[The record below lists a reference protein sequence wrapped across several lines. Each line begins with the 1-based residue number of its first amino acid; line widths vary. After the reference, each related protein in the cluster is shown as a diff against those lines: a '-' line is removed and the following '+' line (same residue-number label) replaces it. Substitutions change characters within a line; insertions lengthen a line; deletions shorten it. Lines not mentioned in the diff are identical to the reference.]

1 MPRLFASP
9 AALGIVWT
17 TAVAAGAFAL
27 PASNWAAAASAL
39 LVAAGWFVLGRI
51 VAPGAGDRGRN
62 DLHERNHESEDR
74 SRVTAAGAE
83 CAAACEGHANQI
95 QGDLERVQ
103 NLLSG
108 AIVELT
114 ESFHGMGEHTR
125 AQHMLAGEVS
135 GAATHQEAASQFDA
149 FVANT
154 SDVMQRIV
162 DSVIGNSKLAME
174 LVELTDSISHR
185 AEGVESI
192 LGDISSIA
200 KQTNLLALNAAI
212 EAARAGEAGRGFAV
226 VADEVRDLSART
238 SQFSQQIGTVMEGM
252 RDSVEQTQSAIAR
265 MASQDMNFALES
277 KREVEAVLSSI
288 EDLNRRRENSLDKI
302 NSHVSAVE
310 TLVGRAITA
319 LQFQDMVSQLVT
331 HVGKRMDLL
340 RSSGRTLEGV
350 LAATGSTASV
360 DYRQL
365 LEQVGAF
372 TEQLESFQE
381 MTDRSPVKQEDV
393 GSGDIEL
400 F

>member
-1 MPRLFASP
+1 M
-9 AALGIVWT
+9 
-17 TAVAAGAFAL
+17 
-27 PASNWAAAASAL
+27 AASAFVPVSRWAPAVACV
-39 LVAAGWFVLGRI
+39 LVAIAWVWAGRRCLAEG
-51 VAPGAGDRGRN
+51 GGDKAGDRSTHGAG
-62 DLHERNHESEDR
+62 HWTGQ
-74 SRVTAAGAE
+74 VTSLGSG
-83 CAAACEGHANQI
+83 CAQSLDVHANQI

-103 NLLSG
+103 TLLSG

-125 AQHMLAGEVS
+125 AQHLLAGEVS
-135 GAATHQEAASQFDA
+135 GASSSKEAAAQFDA

-162 DSVIGNSKLAME
+162 DSVIANSKLAME
-174 LVELTDSISHR
+174 LVELTDSISKR

-192 LGDISSIA
+192 LGDISAIA

-238 SQFSQQIGTVMEGM
+238 SPFSQQIGTVREGM
-252 RDSVEQTQSAIAR
+252 RGSVQQTEDAIAR

-277 KREVEAVLSSI
+277 KREVEAVLISI
-288 EDLNRRRENSLDKI
+288 EAFNRRREASLQKI
-302 NSHVSAVE
+302 NGHVDAVE
-310 TLVGRAITA
+310 SLVGRAITA
-319 LQFQDMVSQLVT
+319 LQFQDLVSQLVA
-331 HVGKRMDLL
+331 HVGKRMELL

-350 LAATGSTASV
+350 LAATSAGAMIDFEGV
-360 DYRQL
+360 VQ
-365 LEQVGAF
+365 QVGAF
-372 TEQLESFQE
+372 SEQLASFQD
-381 MTDRSPVKQEDV
+381 MTERSPVKQADV